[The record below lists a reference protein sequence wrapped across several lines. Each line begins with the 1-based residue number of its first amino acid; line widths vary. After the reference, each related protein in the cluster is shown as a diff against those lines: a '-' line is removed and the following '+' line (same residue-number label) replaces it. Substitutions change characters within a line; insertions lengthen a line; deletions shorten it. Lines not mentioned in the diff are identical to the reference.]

1 MIYLILKN
9 INPDTRSSVS
19 HLKDDIEKS
28 TLANFG
34 NNAKEIF
41 DDMSSNYSIIID
53 KVEQHEDCVRHDFR
67 PLL

>member
-53 KVEQHEDCVRHDFR
+53 KVEQHEDYVWHDFR